1 MGQEILRASNI
12 TKTYGDKV
20 ILNNISF
27 DVIEGEIL
35 GVIGSS
41 GSGKTT
47 LLHSIIGFL
56 RPDGGDVKFRQRH
69 LVAGSED
76 AEEVYGSIYKKKN
89 DFKHIFGFAAQV
101 PSFYEKLTVVENLKY
116 FGDLYGLSKESLNA
130 NINTLLSMV
139 NLENSANQLGKNLS
153 GGMERRLDI
162 ACSLIH
168 NPSILLLDEPTADL
182 DPILRNNIWN
192 LIQKINNKGT
202 TVILSSHHLN
212 ELETLCNRIA
222 IIMNGKLLDLGTPD
236 ELKEKYLKNHDIIIQ
251 TYPANYEELTKKIKA
266 KLDKKLSN
274 IRIEGNELV
283 VSVEKPQEVLNDM
296 IKIIERE
303 KEKILEL
310 KLIKPNLDQMFISIN
325 QKK

>member
-1 MGQEILRASNI
+1 MGDEILRISSI
-12 TKTYGDKV
+12 TKTYDTKV
-20 ILNNISF
+20 VLNNISF
-27 DVIEGEIL
+27 DVMEGEII
-35 GVIGSS
+35 GIIGSS

-47 LLHSIIGFL
+47 LLHTIIGFL

-76 AEEVYGSIYKKKN
+76 DKDVYGSIYKKKN
-89 DFKHIFGFAAQV
+89 DFKHMYGFAAQV

-116 FGDLYGLSKESLNA
+116 FGDLYGLSSESLNA
-130 NINTLLSMV
+130 NIKTLLSMV
-139 NLENSANQLGKNLS
+139 NLENSSNQLGKNLS

-168 NPSILLLDEPTADL
+168 NPSLLILDEPTADL
-182 DPILRNNIWN
+182 DPVLRNNIWS

-222 IIMNGKLLDLGTPD
+222 IIMNGKLLDLATPE
-236 ELKEKYLKNHDIIIQ
+236 ELKEKYLKDHEIVIQ
-251 TYPANYEELTKKIKA
+251 TYPADYESLEKKIKA
-266 KLDKKLSN
+266 KLGKK
-274 IRIEGNELV
+274 IIGMRIEGNELV
-283 VSVEKPQEVLNDM
+283 VNVQKPQEVLNDL
-296 IKIIERE
+296 IKIIEKE

-310 KLIKPNLDQMFISIN
+310 KLIKPSLDKMFINLN